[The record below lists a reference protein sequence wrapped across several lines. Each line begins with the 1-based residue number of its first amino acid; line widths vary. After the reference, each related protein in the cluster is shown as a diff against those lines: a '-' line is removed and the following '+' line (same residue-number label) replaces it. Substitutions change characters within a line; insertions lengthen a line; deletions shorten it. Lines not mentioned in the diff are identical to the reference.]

1 MSIIAIE
8 TVLLARRIQNQ
19 PGMRELIRAKVE
31 QLRSEGFFDRF
42 PAPTPQEGEQHH
54 EKAHPNRA
62 VPA

>member
-31 QLRSEGFFDRF
+31 QLRNEGFFDRF
-42 PAPTPQEGEQHH
+42 PAPVQEGENHH
-54 EKAHPNRA
+54 EETHQDRA

>member
-31 QLRSEGFFDRF
+31 QLRQEGFFDRF
-42 PAPTPQEGEQHH
+42 PAPTPQEGDLLH
-54 EKAHPNRA
+54 ET
-62 VPA
+62 

>member
-19 PGMRELIRAKVE
+19 PGMMELIRAKVE
-31 QLRSEGFFDRF
+31 QLRAEGFFDRF
-42 PAPTPQEGEQHH
+42 PAPVQEGENHH
-54 EKAHPNRA
+54 EEAHPDRA